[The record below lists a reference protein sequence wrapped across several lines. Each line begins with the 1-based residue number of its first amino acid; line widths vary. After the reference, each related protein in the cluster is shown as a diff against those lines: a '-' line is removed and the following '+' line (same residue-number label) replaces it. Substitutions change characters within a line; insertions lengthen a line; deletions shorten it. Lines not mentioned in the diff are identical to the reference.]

1 MSLAE
6 AVAKKAGAKLAKG
19 LESAPKILT
28 IDIETSPNLAYVWGL
43 WDQNV
48 GLSQIKETG
57 EVISF
62 AAKWYGDKEIM
73 FFSNHHDGHET
84 MIKAAHELMCDA
96 EVIVHFNGKR
106 FDIPWLHREFA
117 LAGYPPPSPHK
128 DIDLLNTAKA
138 RFKFASNK
146 LDHLAQQLGLGS
158 KTSHTGFDLWLG
170 CMAGDDKAWTL
181 MRKYNRQDVALT
193 EKLYDRL
200 RPWIKGHPHIGFYA
214 DRDQLTCDKCGSTDL
229 HRDGTYT
236 AHVIRYVRYR
246 CGNCSGWVR
255 GGVHSRQAVTRGVA

>member
-6 AVAKKAGAKLAKG
+6 KVQAGAKIAKG

-48 GLSQIKETG
+48 GLSQIVETG
-57 EVISF
+57 EVMCFS
-62 AAKWYGDKEIM
+62 AKWYGQREVIH
-73 FFSNHHDGHET
+73 FSNHEHGHET
-84 MIKAAHELMCDA
+84 MINAAWELLNDA
-96 EVIVHFNGKR
+96 EVVTHYNGKN
-106 FDIPWLHREFA
+106 FDIKWLYREFV
-117 LAGYPPPSPHK
+117 LAGLAPPSPHK
-128 DIDLLNTAKA
+128 DIDLLSVVKS

-146 LDHLAQQLGLGS
+146 LDHVAQELGLGK
-158 KTSHTGFDLWLG
+158 KTAHSGFDLWVK
-170 CMAGDDKAWTL
+170 CMADDPKAWAL
-181 MRKYNRQDVALT
+181 MKRYCSNDVVLT

-214 DRDQLTCDKCGSTDL
+214 DSDQLTCDKCGSTDL

-236 AHVIRYVRYR
+236 AHVIKYVRYR

-255 GGVHSRQAVTRGVA
+255 GGMHSRQAVTRGVA